1 VEPEETGTYI
11 VITNK
16 PTLTMEL
23 KYIIASVVYS
33 FIGITILGLCFWVF
47 EKVTPENIWK
57 EIIEKQNIAIAI
69 VSAAFMLAIAI
80 IIASS
85 IHS

>member
-1 VEPEETGTYI
+1 
-11 VITNK
+11 
-16 PTLTMEL
+16 MEY
-23 KYIIASVVYS
+23 KYIIASIVYS
-33 FIGITILGLCFWVF
+33 LIGIIILGVSFWIF

-69 VSAAFMLAIAI
+69 VSSAFMIAIAI
-80 IIASS
+80 IIASA